1 MQAFDNIDNEDKLF
15 GAIEAILFVA
25 GEAVST
31 EELANALSVTM
42 LELESLLTRMQFE
55 MEQRQ
60 RGIELFRF
68 SNKVQLR
75 TNNVYSEQIQAA
87 LQPMSMRTLSQ
98 SILETLSIIAY
109 KQPITRTEIEQYKGV
124 SADYSIK
131 VLSERG
137 LIGIVGK
144 KDTVGRPSLYGTT
157 DSFMRYF
164 GITTLAELPA
174 LPTEVEEE
182 ITI

>member
-1 MQAFDNIDNEDKLF
+1 MQTQQHEDGFF

-31 EELANALSVTM
+31 EDLANALSVTM
-42 LELESLLTRMQFE
+42 LEMESLLARMTSE
-55 MEQRQ
+55 MKRMQ

-68 SNKVQLR
+68 GDKVQLR
-75 TNNVYSEQIQAA
+75 TNQVYADQVQAA
-87 LQPMSMRTLSQ
+87 LAPMSTKTLSQ

-124 SADYSIK
+124 SADYSLKI
-131 VLSERG
+131 LAERG
-137 LIGIVGK
+137 LITVVGR
-144 KDTVGRPSLYGTT
+144 KDTVGRPSLYGTS

-164 GITTLAELPA
+164 GISSLSELPE
-174 LPTEVEEE
+174 LPQVADEE
-182 ITI
+182 ITV